1 MQTNSTPPRK
11 INRISFSD
19 QGFSIGD
26 SEYNAPGSPIK
37 RSHWKQSSSVNRCT
51 LCDTTLSVKNGIVNC
66 RKCGELFCNEHT
78 HYKVRLRNPDKGE
91 TTPQYDSRGV
101 WCRCCETCFF
111 NKQKSTEVNS
121 VDLTEQFK
129 QKRLAKVEAQQL
141 HRTRIQR
148 NFIKLTDSLMNKSS
162 VDGIANWSPNTKNC
176 SICFVEFNLF
186 IRRHHCRLCGSV
198 VCDDPNGTRKGCS
211 MNVPL
216 VKLVEKLPQLNYT
229 HEYEEIDEN
238 LQFRCCIDCKNSL
251 LFDWK
256 RNLDSDNKV
265 LTMYEAM
272 LLQRQQI
279 EKLMPQYEQLVG
291 DNDDSSKLRNK
302 LVHVLKELEIL
313 VFQFRDEFFT
323 RDNERIV
330 IRIGYEQYE
339 KVITNIHQ
347 GVAVFLQD
355 NLLKYKQITEK
366 YKQKTE
372 IPRTPSPP
380 RLTKKEIRE
389 MREQLMV
396 MNEQKFLV
404 ENLIKEYTK
413 ARRFDE
419 LDSLIANKNEL
430 NETIARLESELGE
443 FGF

>member
-1 MQTNSTPPRK
+1 MQTSSTPPRK
-11 INRISFSD
+11 INRISFLD

-37 RSHWKQSSSVNRCT
+37 RSHWKQLSSVNRCT

-186 IRRHHCRLCGSV
+186 IRRHHCRLCGRV

-238 LQFRCCIDCKNSL
+238 LRFRCCIDCKNSL

-323 RDNERIV
+323 RDNEHLSRGRSIFT
-330 IRIGYEQYE
+330 G
-339 KVITNIHQ
+339 
-347 GVAVFLQD
+347 
-355 NLLKYKQITEK
+355 
-366 YKQKTE
+366 
-372 IPRTPSPP
+372 
-380 RLTKKEIRE
+380 
-389 MREQLMV
+389 
-396 MNEQKFLV
+396 
-404 ENLIKEYTK
+404 
-413 ARRFDE
+413 
-419 LDSLIANKNEL
+419 
-430 NETIARLESELGE
+430 
-443 FGF
+443 